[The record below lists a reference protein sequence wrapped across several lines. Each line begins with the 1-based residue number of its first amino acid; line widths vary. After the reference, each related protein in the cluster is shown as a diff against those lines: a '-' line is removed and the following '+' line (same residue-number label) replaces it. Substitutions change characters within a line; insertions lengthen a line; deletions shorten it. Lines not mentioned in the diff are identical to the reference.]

1 LLRPFFK
8 SDGEGEEESYGEYDP
23 LRGSIAKR
31 AEQSRVEEEGENA
44 VEDEVSD
51 LVTIRKFIDESKRVE
66 MTRVGKDDD
75 GEDQERKKYSDRFQS
90 KFSF

>member
-1 LLRPFFK
+1 M
-8 SDGEGEEESYGEYDP
+8 
-23 LRGSIAKR
+23 
-31 AEQSRVEEEGENA
+31 
-44 VEDEVSD
+44 SD